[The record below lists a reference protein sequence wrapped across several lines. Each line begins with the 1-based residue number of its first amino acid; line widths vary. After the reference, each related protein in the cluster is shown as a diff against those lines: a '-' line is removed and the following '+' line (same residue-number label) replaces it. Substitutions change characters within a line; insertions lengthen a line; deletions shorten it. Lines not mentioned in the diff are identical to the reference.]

1 MKQRTGEK
9 KQAGFSMIE
18 LLVALAILSGI
29 IAATVPS
36 LIGNRNIYRLTTAC
50 DEIMGTVEM
59 MRSQAIKS
67 ETVTTMTILSTGEY
81 TAQYDQ
87 NGTPQVLRY
96 ALPPEVRF
104 TLPTGIT
111 SITILCKPTGKVTMT
126 GNTGASITG
135 ITVSNA
141 SEQRTINVNI
151 IGNMTIAT
159 TTGS

>member
-1 MKQRTGEK
+1 MKQQTGEK

-18 LLVALAILSGI
+18 LLVALAILSVI
-29 IAATVPS
+29 IAATIPS

-50 DEIMGTVEM
+50 DEIMGTVET

-87 NGTPQVLRY
+87 NGTPHVLRY
-96 ALPPEVRF
+96 SLPPGVRF

-111 SITILCKPTGKVTMT
+111 SVTILCKPTGKVTMT

-151 IGNMTIAT
+151 IGSMTIAT
-159 TTGS
+159 TTDS

>member
-1 MKQRTGEK
+1 M
-9 KQAGFSMIE
+9 ME
-18 LLVALAILSGI
+18 LLVALAILSVI

-36 LIGNRNIYRLTTAC
+36 LIGNRNIYHLTTAC
-50 DEIMGTVEM
+50 DEIMGTIEVI
-59 MRSQAIKS
+59 RSQAIKS
-67 ETVTTMTILSTGEY
+67 ETVTTMTITSTGEY

-87 NGTPQVLRY
+87 NGTPHVLRY
-96 ALPPEVRF
+96 SLPPGVRF

-111 SITILCKPTGKVTMT
+111 SVTILCKPTGKITMT
-126 GNTGASITG
+126 GNTGASVMG

-151 IGNMTIAT
+151 IGNITTAT